1 MRLLNHILFVCA
13 HVLAGVFSLAAQ
25 APHAEVAKLFEVASI
40 QSVQQE
46 LRLDQLALQS
56 ASPSDVVWVDLN
68 SNEFSR
74 LRQRDLDGFEMS
86 LPIPR
91 GEHGKSGQNLL
102 VSLERFFVHPAVVT
116 VGVTSERG
124 FEEQD
129 HIPALQTFKMKTGGA
144 TVGTLV
150 LMEDH
155 VLGSFHHQGHQYDVA
170 QVDGNLYGV
179 FDFNKRQDLTPFA
192 CGTPESDLDVI
203 LDETKRNGRRSQ
215 NGECVE
221 VAIDIDNFTLNTFGN
236 ISSATDWA
244 LAQMAG
250 VEAIYTQELNG
261 AFLLQAS
268 YVHVWQSADPMS
280 NFNNDA
286 GAMLDNFRSTW
297 LNTSSL
303 ASVQRDVTH
312 LMTKRGNTGTGGI
325 AYLDVNCG
333 SFAYGFS
340 AGMTNSTS
348 TFIGS
353 YSWNLDVVSHEL
365 GHNFGSNHTH
375 WCGWSGGPID
385 DCYPAEGGCSN
396 GPQVAQGTIM
406 SYCHLD
412 GSTPKVLQLHP
423 LVRTQINN
431 RMSSAS
437 CYSQCEDYVP
447 PECAM
452 TDISTST
459 QLACDPLTS
468 TYTQQLVVT
477 YENAPAGG
485 WLVVNDE
492 PQFIGSSPQ
501 TVSLVGQPADGQTVD
516 VTAYFTSDEGC
527 ALSKNNLF
535 TRRAPC
541 CGQFRMTYV
550 DPEAGTFRLRNET
563 DCPGIVSE
571 WGMLSPIGYK
581 PFSELLGTD
590 QETLVQPGE
599 TIEFNWN
606 AGLNGDWLMLFL
618 PNSTVYDYVQWGTEA
633 PASVYFETYT
643 ELETV
648 WPGGATTYVEDLP
661 PYTYSGTGDYG
672 VEEWNGQQVG
682 CSITNLSVVEA
693 TACDPVTNT
702 YDVTFQI
709 DWVGAPSSGGLTVN
723 GVSYGFSGSS
733 LTETITVPADETWL
747 ALTATFDA
755 EPTCTAT
762 EANAYLSPAACAT
775 CPADVNGNGAVEV
788 SDVLLVLSEFG
799 CDTDC
804 NPLTDFDGDTAVT
817 VADVL
822 FVLSA
827 FGEGC

>member
-179 FDFNKRQDLTPFA
+179 FDFNKRQDLNPFA

-303 ASVQRDVTH
+303 ASVQRDVTFDDQTRKHRHRRHRLPRRQLWIVCIRVQRWNDQQHVH
-312 LMTKRGNTGTGGI
+312 LHWKLFLEFGCGFARTGTQFW
-325 AYLDVNCG
+325 VQ
-333 SFAYGFS
+333 
-340 AGMTNSTS
+340 
-348 TFIGS
+348 
-353 YSWNLDVVSHEL
+353 
-365 GHNFGSNHTH
+365 
-375 WCGWSGGPID
+375 P
-385 DCYPAEGGCSN
+385 
-396 GPQVAQGTIM
+396 
-406 SYCHLD
+406 
-412 GSTPKVLQLHP
+412 HP
-423 LVRTQINN
+423 LVR
-431 RMSSAS
+431 M
-437 CYSQCEDYVP
+437 V
-447 PECAM
+447 
-452 TDISTST
+452 
-459 QLACDPLTS
+459 
-468 TYTQQLVVT
+468 
-477 YENAPAGG
+477 
-485 WLVVNDE
+485 
-492 PQFIGSSPQ
+492 
-501 TVSLVGQPADGQTVD
+501 
-516 VTAYFTSDEGC
+516 
-527 ALSKNNLF
+527 
-535 TRRAPC
+535 RRA
-541 CGQFRMTYV
+541 
-550 DPEAGTFRLRNET
+550 D
-563 DCPGIVSE
+563 
-571 WGMLSPIGYK
+571 
-581 PFSELLGTD
+581 
-590 QETLVQPGE
+590 
-599 TIEFNWN
+599 
-606 AGLNGDWLMLFL
+606 
-618 PNSTVYDYVQWGTEA
+618 
-633 PASVYFETYT
+633 
-643 ELETV
+643 
-648 WPGGATTYVEDLP
+648 
-661 PYTYSGTGDYG
+661 
-672 VEEWNGQQVG
+672 
-682 CSITNLSVVEA
+682 
-693 TACDPVTNT
+693 
-702 YDVTFQI
+702 
-709 DWVGAPSSGGLTVN
+709 
-723 GVSYGFSGSS
+723 
-733 LTETITVPADETWL
+733 
-747 ALTATFDA
+747 
-755 EPTCTAT
+755 
-762 EANAYLSPAACAT
+762 
-775 CPADVNGNGAVEV
+775 
-788 SDVLLVLSEFG
+788 
-799 CDTDC
+799 
-804 NPLTDFDGDTAVT
+804 
-817 VADVL
+817 
-822 FVLSA
+822 
-827 FGEGC
+827 